1 MAYLLD
7 TNVLSEFLKKTPNE
21 NVLCWFRDSDETQH
35 FISSLTIAE
44 IQKGISKLPD
54 SQRKT
59 DLKVWFDNVIKRYQD
74 RILSFDLKT
83 ACIWGDT
90 IAALESQGRPLP
102 LPLMDSLLAANALE
116 HGLTIVTRNETDFE
130 PTGVNILNLWK

>member
-21 NVLCWFRDSDETQH
+21 NVLRWFRDSDETQH

-102 LPLMDSLLAANALE
+102 LMDSLLAANALE